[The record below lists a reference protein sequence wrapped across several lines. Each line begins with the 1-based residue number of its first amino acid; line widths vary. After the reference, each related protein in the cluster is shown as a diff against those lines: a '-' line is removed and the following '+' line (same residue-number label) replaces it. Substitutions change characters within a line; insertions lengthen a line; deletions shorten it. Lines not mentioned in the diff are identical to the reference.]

1 MTTSRVHITPHMHWD
16 REWYFTTEESR
27 ILLVNNMEEIMTRLE
42 NDPQYKYYVLD
53 GQTAVL
59 EDYFAIKP
67 ENIDRVKKLVES
79 GKLIIGPWYS
89 QTDTMQVSGESIV
102 RNMMYGMRDCLKL
115 GQPMRIGY
123 LPDSFS
129 MSSQL
134 PMIYNGFGINR
145 AMFWRGCSERHG
157 SNKTEFNWQ
166 SNDGSEVT
174 AQVLP
179 LGYAIGKY
187 LPTDEE
193 GLRARLDKYFPVLE
207 KASVTK
213 DILLP
218 NGHDQMPIQ
227 NDIFD
232 VMDTLR
238 EIYPD
243 REFHM
248 SRFEEVFEKIEAMRD
263 QLDTIKG
270 EFNDGKY
277 MRVHRSI
284 SSTRMDIKLIHAKI
298 ENKIVN
304 ILEPLASI
312 AWSLGFEYHHGLIE
326 KMWKESMKNHA
337 HDSIGCCCSDK
348 VHAEILN
355 RYILADDMATN
366 LINFYKRK
374 IVDHMPAQGS
384 DDKLAFFNLMPYA
397 REEVVNTMI
406 TIRAQEFAIFDQNG
420 NPVDYFIQDKREID
434 PGKVDRQIV
443 HYGNYDPFMEYDIQ
457 LNINVPAMG
466 YTTLH
471 IRANQSASIKT
482 ASQASDTLENTYY
495 KIKLNSNGTL
505 SIFDKETQ
513 QTYDQVL
520 RIEDGSDDGDEY
532 DYSPSRQEWL
542 LYSDQFEVETSIK
555 HQGFQSVAN
564 IAFRMNVP
572 ENLMEREQRTG
583 QNGYVDVT
591 AQVVLKQ
598 NSRRIE
604 VRMELDNQ
612 ADDHRVRVLI
622 PTPFT
627 PETVVADN
635 QFGCI
640 TRPVDDPAMQVW
652 QQEGWKEAPVP
663 IYQLMNF
670 AALENDKGDKGGIA
684 LFTNGLREFEVI
696 SGHNS
701 EIRNT
706 FALTLFRSVGVLG
719 KEELLLR
726 PGRPSGI
733 KIPTPDSQVRGKLVC
748 EFALYAFDGDH
759 ISANVMSKAREYVTP
774 VVCYNK
780 IPYNAMK
787 LNVGEQNLPMTYSV
801 LNKPI
806 KGAVLSAFKKAE
818 DEDALIVRMY
828 NPSES
833 DTITDKV
840 EWCSS
845 LSEWIEVGL
854 DEVALNEWDKG
865 SVQAGSI
872 GGLAQCQVKT
882 FKVKLALS
890 NDES

>member
-27 ILLVNNMEEIMTRLE
+27 ILLVNNMEEIMNRLE
-42 NDPQYKYYVLD
+42 SDPEYKYYVLD

-67 ENIDRVKKLVES
+67 ENTERVKALVEA

-102 RNMMYGMRDCLKL
+102 RNMMYGIRDCMKF
-115 GQPMRIGY
+115 GDAMKIGY

-134 PMIYNGFGINR
+134 PMIYNGFDITR

-157 SNKTEFNWQ
+157 TNKTEFLWQ

-187 LPTDEE
+187 LPQDEE

-207 KASVTK
+207 KPSVTK

-227 NDIFD
+227 KDIFE
-232 VMDTLR
+232 VMDKLR

-243 REFHM
+243 REFSM
-248 SRFEEVFEKIEAMRD
+248 SRFEEVFEKVEAARD

-277 MRVHRSI
+277 MRVHRTI
-284 SSTRMDIKLIHAKI
+284 SSTRMDIKLIHAEI

-312 AWSLGFEYHHGLIE
+312 AWTLGFEYHHGLIE

-366 LINFYKRK
+366 LIHFYKRK
-374 IVDHMPAQGS
+374 IVDHMPDREGC
-384 DDKLAFFNLMPYA
+384 DKLAMFNLSPYE
-397 REEVVNTMI
+397 REEVVNTTI
-406 TIRAQEFAIFDQNG
+406 TIRAQEFSIFDENE
-420 NPVDYFIQDKREID
+420 NSVEYFIQDKRQID

-443 HYGNYDPFMEYDIQ
+443 HYGNYDPFMEFDIQ
-457 LNINVPAMG
+457 IKRTVPAMG
-466 YTTLH
+466 FTTLH
-471 IRANQSASIKT
+471 IQGNEKGAVKVAEQK
-482 ASQASDTLENTYY
+482 DYLLENEYY
-495 KIKLNSNGTL
+495 RINVNDNGTL
-505 SIFDKETQ
+505 TIFDIETEQ
-513 QTYDQVL
+513 VFDQVL
-520 RIEDGSDDGDEY
+520 RLEDGSDDGDEY

-542 LYSDQFEVETSIK
+542 LYSDEFPVETSID

-572 ENLMEREQRTG
+572 ANLAEREERTG
-583 QNGYVDVT
+583 QNGFVE
-591 AQVVLKQ
+591 AQCQVVLKQ
-598 NSRRIE
+598 GSRRIE

-612 ADDHRVRVLI
+612 ADDHRVRVLV
-622 PTPFT
+622 PTPFVS
-627 PETVVADN
+627 ETVVADN

-640 TRPVDDPAMQVW
+640 TRPTNDPAMAVW
-652 QQEGWKEAPVP
+652 EEEKWKEAPVP
-663 IYQLMNF
+663 VYQLMNF
-670 AALENDKGDKGGIA
+670 AALENGKAGMAIMS
-684 LFTNGLREFEVI
+684 NGLREFEVI
-696 SGHNS
+696 ASQGDGN
-701 EIRNT
+701 RDT
-706 FALTLFRSVGVLG
+706 FALTLFRGIGVLG

-748 EFALYAFDGDH
+748 EFTLCGFSGNH
-759 ISANVMSKAREYVTP
+759 IDANIMAQARDNVTQIE
-774 VVCYNK
+774 CYNK

-787 LNVGEQNLPMTYSV
+787 LNVGEQNLPMSFS
-801 LNKPI
+801 LLSKLQA
-806 KGAVLSAFKKAE
+806 GAVLSVLKKAE
-818 DEDALIVRMY
+818 DEDALIMRVY
-828 NPSES
+828 NPAE
-833 DTITDKV
+833 T
-840 EWCSS
+840 
-845 LSEWIEVGL
+845 
-854 DEVALNEWDKG
+854 G
-865 SVQAGSI
+865 SVSDSISFTQAVSSWKETSMDERVREGDVAIETFGDLSF
-872 GGLAQCQVKT
+872 GELASCQAKT
-882 FKVKLALS
+882 FQIKF
-890 NDES
+890 